1 MQKRF
6 DRFAY
11 ALTLLDKEIKF
22 NTDEFIELDRSEA
35 AWPKD
40 EAELNELW
48 RKRVKYDALN
58 LKMTGKEWPEIKEV
72 LAKRYNNANETTSR
86 KLAMKTLSNFT

>member
-1 MQKRF
+1 M
-6 DRFAY
+6 
-11 ALTLLDKEIKF
+11 TLLDKEIKF
-22 NTDEFIELDRSEA
+22 DNADEIELDRSEA

-58 LKMTGKEWPEIKEV
+58 LKTDGQRM
-72 LAKRYNNANETTSR
+72 A
-86 KLAMKTLSNFT
+86 